1 VVSKEV
7 RIEQLNT
14 RMQLMRAKLH
24 ELQHNLEIMQDDAL
38 VSASPYHSEAT
49 ERFKKELVVTNVL
62 VVELHEMLGQIER
75 IINRLEL
82 ERD

>member
-1 VVSKEV
+1 MVSKDV

-24 ELQHNLEIMQDDAL
+24 ELQHNLEIMQDNAL
-38 VSASPYHSEAT
+38 FSASPYYSNST
-49 ERFKKELVVTNVL
+49 ERFKKELSITNAL
-62 VVELHEMLGQIER
+62 VAELHEMLGQIER

-82 ERD
+82 ERA

>member
-24 ELQHNLEIMQDDAL
+24 ELQRNIEIIQGDAL
-38 VSASPYHSEAT
+38 ITTSPYPSVAK
-49 ERFKKELVVTNVL
+49 ERFKKELGATHIL
-62 VVELHEMLGQIER
+62 VIELHEMLGQIER

-82 ERD
+82 ERS